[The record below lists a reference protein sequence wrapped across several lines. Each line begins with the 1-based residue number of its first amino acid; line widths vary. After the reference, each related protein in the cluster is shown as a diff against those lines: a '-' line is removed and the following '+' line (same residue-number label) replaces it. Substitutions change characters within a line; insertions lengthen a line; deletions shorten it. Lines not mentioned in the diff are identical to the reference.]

1 MLRTLSRT
9 RDLTLPY
16 RLIAVAVC
24 TLLTVVSARVSIPLE
39 PVPFTLQPLMV
50 LLSGLVLGAR
60 DGALSQLAY
69 IGLIALNLPVDARMV
84 GAAAFAS
91 PTGGFLIGFVAAA
104 WTAGWLSERG
114 AERWWVRWLAGVAAL
129 VVLYAFGAAWM
140 LIKPEPFTVQTVW
153 QSVIVPFIGFD
164 LLKALIAAALTET
177 GRRLLGER
185 TGSRGAGGAVFVW
198 RGVDAD

>member
-185 TGSRGAGGAVFVW
+185 TDGM
-198 RGVDAD
+198 